1 MSSSP
6 RIQRRAFLGRAG
18 GVVAGGAALG
28 SRLAGP
34 VATAEETANP
44 TSTRKSVA
52 IIPATGAVA
61 QPVREA
67 LAAAYQVRTQEP
79 LVRFDQSLEEWA
91 AAKRAMGDSLRGC
104 DAVVYAP
111 EPAPDRD
118 EAALDELTRGTYDLL
133 NVAASQKV
141 QLVVFLSTLELMS
154 DYPNEFAVDEGFMPT
169 TDTSVRRMSLYLAE
183 FTCREFAREGKLR
196 CITLRIGQLA
206 NAPASPAAAGPLSVT
221 PGEVARAVKAALD
234 VGFSQPS
241 RLANWEIFHIQ
252 SSHPQSRSSTE
263 KAILQLG
270 WKPDQD

>member
-1 MSSSP
+1 M
-6 RIQRRAFLGRAG
+6 
-18 GVVAGGAALG
+18 GA
-28 SRLAGP
+28 RLAVP
-34 VATAEETANP
+34 VATAEESAGP
-44 TSTRKSVA
+44 AATRKSVA
-52 IIPATGAVA
+52 IIPPVAAVA

-67 LAAAYQVRTQEP
+67 LAASYQIRMLDP
-79 LVRFDQSLEEWA
+79 FVRFDQSLEEWA
-91 AAKRAMGDSLRGC
+91 AGRRAMGDSLRGC
-104 DAVVYAP
+104 DAIVYAP

-118 EAALDELTRGTYDLL
+118 EASLDELTRGTYDLL

-141 QLVVFLSTLELMS
+141 QLVVFLSTLELMA
-154 DYPNEFAVDEGFMPT
+154 DYPKEFEVDEGFMPT

-183 FTCREFAREGKLR
+183 FACREFAREGKLR

-206 NAPASPAAAGPLSVT
+206 NASATPASAGPASVS
-221 PGEVARAVKAALD
+221 PGEVARAVKAAVD

-252 SSHPQSRSSTE
+252 SSHSQARSSTE